1 MLELRNDKGTDY
13 ILSWKYNAVYNSK
26 LKPLYTTFLHSIKLS
41 GNKME
46 IKSDRYPVVV
56 EQNNCLT
63 RNVILP
69 IFWLLGQK
77 FRFKFCIKKLI
88 FCSN

>member
-26 LKPLYTTFLHSIKLS
+26 LKPLYTTFLHSMKLS

-63 RNVILP
+63 RNVNVYIAYILAAWP
-69 IFWLLGQK
+69 KIPLQILH
-77 FRFKFCIKKLI
+77 
-88 FCSN
+88 